1 MSSLRWAWLSVMGF
15 LLLSGGEALAQVEI
29 EEPSAGE
36 KNAVGFSAFI
46 GPNFTAETYF
56 YGASAEY
63 NRLLMSKWE
72 VALSVD
78 AGWTPS
84 EEEKIERGL
93 SLTLNGGYAFTE
105 RWSAEIAYSKE
116 FARYG
121 PDTHYSWSWANG
133 DNAVGIGV
141 SRTLWERAR
150 HTLDL
155 SLSLERNLTA
165 SETAIGFEL
174 GYGFSF

>member
-1 MSSLRWAWLSVMGF
+1 MNSLRRAWLSVIGM
-15 LLLSGGEALAQVEI
+15 LLFTASDGLAQVELQR
-29 EEPSAGE
+29 PTGGKNNAFGLSAI
-36 KNAVGFSAFI
+36 I
-46 GPNFTAETYF
+46 GPNFTADTYF
-56 YGASAEY
+56 YGVSADY

-72 VALSVD
+72 VALSVG

-84 EEEKIERGL
+84 EQERFERGL
-93 SLTLNGGYAFTE
+93 SLTLSGGYAFTE

-133 DNAVGIGV
+133 DNALGIGV

-150 HTLDL
+150 HSLDL
-155 SLSLERNLTA
+155 AVGLERNLTA

-174 GYGFSF
+174 GYAFSF